1 MKVHLTKKFIDA
13 QKPPASGRSTFTDTL
28 APGLTLRITPND
40 ARSWIVRYRPK
51 GEAQRYAVLGPYSD
65 EAVTLADARQRA
77 MEITGAA
84 KKGTDLIAEERRR
97 VEMDREARAR
107 ARSLSDLADD
117 YIAHCNAHLKSAD
130 LIAGR
135 LRNHI
140 LPALGG
146 RQIGELRR
154 ADLVELLDRLEHE
167 RGLKHQVNRVRE
179 TLRALFAFAIERQL
193 IDANP
198 MVGTRKRKLEQP
210 RERILTPVEL
220 RSIWQGCDRLPAVRA
235 TFIRA
240 LILTG
245 ARRNEVRELR
255 WREINDDR
263 LWVLP
268 SGRSKNARAH
278 EIPLS
283 DQMVDVLAAL
293 PRCGEFVF
301 STDGERP
308 IGGTSWIKKAID
320 QESGVT
326 DWRFHDLRRT
336 LRSGLSELGIAYE
349 IAERVIGHTVPA
361 LERTYN
367 LHSFRTEK
375 ARALQ
380 AWANHVSFIVGDG
393 RDTNV
398 VSLRAGG

>member
-1 MKVHLTKKFIDA
+1 MKVRLTDKFIDA
-13 QKPPASGRSTFTDTL
+13 QKAPASGRSTFTDTL
-28 APGLTLRITPND
+28 GPGLTLRITPND
-40 ARSWIVRYRPK
+40 ARSWLVRYRPK
-51 GEAQRYAVLGPYSD
+51 GETQRYSVLGPYP
-65 EAVTLADARQRA
+65 AVGLAEARQRA
-77 MEITGAA
+77 MEIMGAA

-97 VEMDREARAR
+97 AEMDRQARAR

-117 YIAHCNAHLKSAD
+117 YIAHCYARLKSAS
-130 LIAGR
+130 LIAGH

-140 LPALGG
+140 VPTLGD
-146 RQIGELRR
+146 RQLGELRR
-154 ADLVELLDRLEHE
+154 ADLVELLDRLQHE

-179 TLRALFAFAIERQL
+179 TLRGLFAFAIERQL
-193 IDANP
+193 VDDNP
-198 MVGTRKRKLEQP
+198 AVGIRKRKLEQP
-210 RERILTPVEL
+210 RERVLTPAEL
-220 RSIWQGCDRLPAVRA
+220 RSIWQGCGRLPMVRG

-240 LILTG
+240 LMLTG
-245 ARRNEVRELR
+245 ARRDEARELR
-255 WREINDDR
+255 WQEINFDDR

-268 SGRSKNARAH
+268 SARSKNARSH

-283 DQMVDVLAAL
+283 DQMIDMLAAL
-293 PRCGEFVF
+293 PRHGEFVF
-301 STDGERP
+301 STDGVRP
-308 IGGTSWIKKAID
+308 ISGAAWVKQAID

-326 DWRFHDLRRT
+326 GWRFHDLRRT